1 MVGEIADDVVVMRN
15 GEIREQ
21 GPARR
26 VFENPQ
32 DAYTKALLQCR
43 PQLDRRPTRLPV
55 IDDYM
60 DGSARGPQHMEE
72 RVRGT
77 SPADPDRARREEPR
91 QEFLLARG
99 PVRHAEFEA
108 VKDVSFKLRKG
119 KTLGLVGES
128 GSGKTTVG
136 LTLMRLHEAT
146 TGEAI
151 FEGRDLLAMS
161 AKEFMPFKRRIQ
173 IIFQNPYASLNP
185 RFTIGQILIEPM
197 QIHGIGDDTQH
208 RTELAFELL
217 QKVGLPEVSFYKYP
231 HEFSGGQRQRIA
243 IARCLTMKPDILI
256 CDESVSALDV
266 SVQAQVLNLL
276 QDLQDEFGLSYIFIS
291 HDLAVVK
298 YISDEIMVM
307 SEGKIVEIAN
317 SDEVYRH
324 PREAVHAAAAGVDPE
339 GLASGAGRR
348 GGAARLSRRAR
359 SGSGRRRARCRANES
374 RPCLPQSTAA
384 TSTRCAQSSAAS
396 PRSPAHVTPPACR
409 RASMPAIAAVPT
421 SPTRSS
427 PRLPPSTSST
437 PPPPGRVAERRD
449 APRRR
454 ARDAKAFSADGFT
467 ALHFAAFFNRPDVAA
482 LLIARG
488 ADVDAVTRNPMR
500 VRPLHSAA
508 TVRASAVVAA
518 LLAHGA
524 DPNAPQEQGATVLM
538 SAAAKRRCRKR
549 QGAARARR
557 GRRRARHRR
566 QERARP
572 RARARPAGRR
582 RHPRGRRTLS
592 DAPPVRRTP
601 VGSGRSAPR
610 APANPQALMR
620 IIRIDRS
627 GDLDVLRFRHR
638 DKSMAG
644 SRQRR

>member
-1 MVGEIADDVVVMRN
+1 MIAMAIACEPKLLIADEPTTALDVTIQKQILDLIAALQKKHQMSVLFITHDLAVVGDIADDVVVMRN

-21 GPARR
+21 GLARG

-32 DAYTKALLQCR
+32 DAYTKALLKCR

-55 IDDYM
+55 IEDYM

-77 SPADPDRARREEPR
+77 SPADPIVLDVKNLGKNFYSREGLFGTR
-91 QEFLLARG
+91 T
-99 PVRHAEFEA
+99 FEA
-108 VKDVSFKLRKG
+108 VKDVSFQLRKG

-151 FEGRDLLAMS
+151 FEGRDILAMS
-161 AKEFMPFKRRIQ
+161 AKQFMPFKRRIQ

-185 RFTIGQILIEPM
+185 RFTIGNVLTEPM
-197 QIHGIGDDTQH
+197 QIHGIGEDTQH

-298 YISDEIMVM
+298 YISDDIMVM

-324 PREAVHAAAAGVDPE
+324 PREPYTQRL
-339 GLASGAGRR
+339 LASIPKGWHPAPAGA
-348 GGAARLSRRAR
+348 
-359 SGSGRRRARCRANES
+359 E
-374 RPCLPQSTAA
+374 
-384 TSTRCAQSSAAS
+384 AS
-396 PRSPAHVTPPACR
+396 PA
-409 RASMPAIAAVPT
+409 
-421 SPTRSS
+421 
-427 PRLPPSTSST
+427 
-437 PPPPGRVAERRD
+437 
-449 APRRR
+449 
-454 ARDAKAFSADGFT
+454 
-467 ALHFAAFFNRPDVAA
+467 
-482 LLIARG
+482 
-488 ADVDAVTRNPMR
+488 
-500 VRPLHSAA
+500 
-508 TVRASAVVAA
+508 
-518 LLAHGA
+518 
-524 DPNAPQEQGATVLM
+524 
-538 SAAAKRRCRKR
+538 
-549 QGAARARR
+549 
-557 GRRRARHRR
+557 
-566 QERARP
+566 
-572 RARARPAGRR
+572 
-582 RHPRGRRTLS
+582 
-592 DAPPVRRTP
+592 
-601 VGSGRSAPR
+601 
-610 APANPQALMR
+610 
-620 IIRIDRS
+620 
-627 GDLDVLRFRHR
+627 
-638 DKSMAG
+638 
-644 SRQRR
+644 